1 MPGRHGNGEGRRDQA
16 GSQRRKEPQDDAF
29 SAISAFSG
37 LPKPG
42 SSSSPADGP
51 SSSSLSSLPS
61 LALTPVTTATIPPG
75 NHCLPAPTP
84 SALLPRPLPSC
95 VPPPSCAG
103 LPGWASRGSATTRST
118 PSSPTVVPVPSL
130 VHVPHRRR
138 GSGTCAVSAAAVFD
152 AGIRPPSQADC
163 HLQPSR
169 PSSSSL
175 QLDPTN
181 ASATSVANASLSFAI
196 ATAKP
201 TIAPATATTTVPATP
216 PPSVPTANCPS
227 SSSDFATIAQSA
239 LGQFWPAPGVGATT
253 QPAIGDQSLIA
264 GGAVSTTL
272 KTLADFASVPQPTD
286 IPPPASTAV
295 APSTDSTLLTIKS
308 LPPSPRTLTSRPPQP
323 APAAGPRKWE
333 PQSRPD
339 AVIPMPG
346 GRPLAPDGGTSS
358 SSASSTPNFKRPA
371 VDIISEDGS
380 IPQSRVGPGGK
391 AKLPRLDR
399 GGDDFSSVVKN
410 RLQSYTRTGQACD
423 RCKVGSHWAV

>member
-16 GSQRRKEPQDDAF
+16 GSERRKEPQHDAF
-29 SAISAFSG
+29 SAFSG
-37 LPKPG
+37 FPG
-42 SSSSPADGP
+42 LSKTSSSSSTADGP
-51 SSSSLSSLPS
+51 SSSLLPS
-61 LALTPVTTATIPPG
+61 LALAPVTTAAIPPG
-75 NHCLPAPTP
+75 NHCPPAPTP

-169 PSSSSL
+169 SSSSSL
-175 QLDPTN
+175 QLDPTS
-181 ASATSVANASLSFAI
+181 ASATSVANAGLSFAI
-196 ATAKP
+196 ATAEP

-227 SSSDFATIAQSA
+227 SSSDFATIAQST
-239 LGQFWPAPGVGATT
+239 LGQFWPASGVGATS

-264 GGAVSTTL
+264 GGAASTTL
-272 KTLADFASVPQPTD
+272 NTLADFASVPQPTD
-286 IPPPASTAV
+286 LPPPASTTT
-295 APSTDSTLLTIKS
+295 APATDSTLLTTKS
-308 LPPSPRTLTSRPPQP
+308 LPPSPRTLTSGPPQL
-323 APAAGPRKWE
+323 APAAGSRTWE
-333 PQSRPD
+333 PQSRPES
-339 AVIPMPG
+339 VISMPG

-358 SSASSTPNFKRPA
+358 SSASSTPNIKRPA

-380 IPQSRVGPGGK
+380 IPQSRAGPGGK

-423 RCKVGSHWAV
+423 RCKVGPHWAV